1 MSTNDQHRGPTPAA
15 PESEGDPPALAR
27 DLRDYLRDL
36 IAFEGEEFAV
46 PAETMELELPELGP
60 VPPASSA
67 TSSKT
72 ASAVAAT
79 ELAQARA
86 EASSSGP
93 QVPEGAGSRSVV
105 LEDFNRRICEC
116 TQCALG
122 KTRTKFVF
130 GSGNPEAGIMFV
142 GEAPGAE
149 EDRQGLPF
157 VGEAGRLLTRI
168 IEAIQLEREEVY
180 ICNVLKCRPP
190 NNRDP
195 RPEEVQTC
203 EPYLKRQ
210 IEIIQ
215 PKVICSLGRFATQ
228 TLLRTTESMG
238 RLRGRTHEYEGIP
251 VIPTYHPA
259 ALLRNPQWKRP
270 TWEDMK
276 RVRRAYDGVEL

>member
-1 MSTNDQHRGPTPAA
+1 LSTDDDRKSAGA
-15 PESEGDPPALAR
+15 GDPRALAR

-36 IAFEGEEFAV
+36 AAAEGNQFAV
-46 PAETMELELPELGP
+46 PAEMLLQDPPEPDLDEP
-60 VPPASSA
+60 VPAAPPPPVASPPVGEERTVESPPAVGA
-67 TSSKT
+67 G
-72 ASAVAAT
+72 
-79 ELAQARA
+79 RA
-86 EASSSGP
+86 EALEEFRRQICDCTRCP
-93 QVPEGAGSRSVV
+93 LGS
-105 LEDFNRRICEC
+105 
-116 TQCALG
+116 
-122 KTRTKFVF
+122 TRTRFVF
-130 GSGNPEAGIMFV
+130 GSGNPEAGIMFI

-168 IEAIQLEREEVY
+168 IEAIEMQREEVY

-276 RVRRAYDGVEL
+276 RVRRTYDGVEL

>member
-1 MSTNDQHRGPTPAA
+1 MSTDDDRKSAR
-15 PESEGDPPALAR
+15 SEDPRVLAR

-36 IAFEGEEFAV
+36 VAAEGNEFAV
-46 PAETMELELPELGP
+46 PADMLLQDSPDPDLDAPVTAVADAAPFAPPATGDETAV
-60 VPPASSA
+60 VPPP
-67 TSSKT
+67 
-72 ASAVAAT
+72 VAGAG
-79 ELAQARA
+79 RA
-86 EASSSGP
+86 E
-93 QVPEGAGSRSVV
+93 V
-105 LEDFNRRICEC
+105 LEEFRRQSCDC
-116 TQCALG
+116 TRCPLG
-122 KTRTKFVF
+122 QTRTRFVF

-168 IEAIQLEREEVY
+168 IEAIEMQREEVY

-276 RVRRAYDGVEL
+276 RVRQTYDGVEL

>member
-1 MSTNDQHRGPTPAA
+1 
-15 PESEGDPPALAR
+15 
-27 DLRDYLRDL
+27 
-36 IAFEGEEFAV
+36 
-46 PAETMELELPELGP
+46 
-60 VPPASSA
+60 
-67 TSSKT
+67 
-72 ASAVAAT
+72 
-79 ELAQARA
+79 
-86 EASSSGP
+86 
-93 QVPEGAGSRSVV
+93 
-105 LEDFNRRICEC
+105 
-116 TQCALG
+116 
-122 KTRTKFVF
+122 
-130 GSGNPEAGIMFV
+130 MFV

-168 IEAIQLEREEVY
+168 IEAIEMQREEVY

-276 RVRRAYDGVEL
+276 RVRQTYDGVEL

>member
-1 MSTNDQHRGPTPAA
+1 MGGNGDEDAA
-15 PESEGDPPALAR
+15 LMV
-27 DLRDYLRDL
+27 
-36 IAFEGEEFAV
+36 I
-46 PAETMELELPELGP
+46 
-60 VPPASSA
+60 
-67 TSSKT
+67 
-72 ASAVAAT
+72 
-79 ELAQARA
+79 
-86 EASSSGP
+86 
-93 QVPEGAGSRSVV
+93 
-105 LEDFNRRICEC
+105 
-116 TQCALG
+116 
-122 KTRTKFVF
+122 
-130 GSGNPEAGIMFV
+130 

-168 IEAIQLEREEVY
+168 IEAIELQREEVY

-276 RVRRAYDGVEL
+276 RVRQTYDGVEL

>member
-1 MSTNDQHRGPTPAA
+1 
-15 PESEGDPPALAR
+15 
-27 DLRDYLRDL
+27 
-36 IAFEGEEFAV
+36 
-46 PAETMELELPELGP
+46 
-60 VPPASSA
+60 
-67 TSSKT
+67 
-72 ASAVAAT
+72 
-79 ELAQARA
+79 
-86 EASSSGP
+86 
-93 QVPEGAGSRSVV
+93 
-105 LEDFNRRICEC
+105 
-116 TQCALG
+116 
-122 KTRTKFVF
+122 
-130 GSGNPEAGIMFV
+130 MFV

-168 IEAIQLEREEVY
+168 IEAIEMQREEVY

-203 EPYLKRQ
+203 EPHLKRQ

-276 RVRRAYDGVEL
+276 RVRQTYDGVEL